1 MTATPRPADQNLQSI
16 FADAVRAAPRPG
28 APPAIH
34 ARFYPYAGLSSTI
47 RLRQGTIYVRV
58 SDVLQQSPRE
68 VLFALASILV
78 AKLYRRKVSEEHA
91 YIYRQYTL
99 RPEVLD
105 ASDSARRRRGYKM
118 VTSPRGRVY
127 DLEEVFD
134 DLNARYFNAA
144 LIRPRLSWSQG
155 KTRRVLGHHD
165 YVHGTIIVSRTLDST
180 TIPKFVLEYVLY
192 HEMLHVKH
200 PPRLAG
206 GRTLYHGPEFRADE
220 QRFDQ
225 VDEATRWLEEIAA
238 PARRRNRRRHRRSS
252 SPTKRLRE
260 QSARPAR

>member
-180 TIPKFVLEYVLY
+180 AIPKFVLEYVLY

>member
-28 APPAIH
+28 APPEIH

-200 PPRLAG
+200 PPRPAG

-238 PARRRNRRRHRRSS
+238 PARRRNRRRRSRSS